1 MKKNDAYRSLSDSE
15 LVAAVRGGNDRAF
28 DAMFLR
34 WYPQVRKFLIA
45 LVKEK
50 TLAEDLAQ
58 MVFMKVW
65 LYRDRLNEAQSLK
78 SYLVVLA
85 RNAALDVFKSKRH
98 LMMADTEAAPEETA
112 PDRSEQR
119 VEYGEMQSRLRRAVE
134 EMPPQRRQI
143 FKMSRFQSLSNED
156 IADELG
162 LSVRTVEKHIQLA
175 LQDLRKY
182 LS

>member
-1 MKKNDAYRSLSDSE
+1 MKRNDKYRSLSDSE
-15 LVAAVRGGNDRAF
+15 LIAAVKSGDSKAF
-28 DAMFLR
+28 DALFLR
-34 WYPQVRKFLIA
+34 WYPQVRKFLNT
-45 LVKEK
+45 LVKDAA
-50 TLAEDLAQ
+50 LAEDLAQ

-65 LYRDRLNEAQSLK
+65 LYRERLNESQSLK
-78 SYLVVLA
+78 NYLLVLA
-85 RNAALDVFKSKRH
+85 RNGALDVFKSKQH
-98 LMMADTEAAPEETA
+98 LLMTETAAPPEEPA
-112 PDRSEQR
+112 PERAEQR
-119 VEYGEMQSRLRRAVE
+119 VEYGEVHSRILRAVE

-143 FKMSRFQSLSNED
+143 FKMSRFQSLTNED